1 MKLILRPIK
10 NLIMKYISSVI
21 VKSFTLT
28 VLFLAVIPQTSKAQL
43 YQILRGTVVDKES
56 QSPLIGA
63 TVKVQSEDFL
73 DSFRDTKTDE
83 RGQFELSRVWVG
95 RNTLKITLPDYSDYL
110 ANGLI
115 LSSGKEGVFQ
125 IALEKE
131 FIERMGSVD
140 LKAKKNNDQTNNDA
154 ALISA
159 RLFTVEETDRFAGS
173 RGDPARMASN
183 FAGVQGADDSRND
196 IVVRGNSP
204 AGILWRV
211 EGIDIP
217 NPNHFAIPGTTGG
230 SVSIINNKILGNSDF
245 FTGAFP
251 AEYGNG
257 ISGAFDLKLRQGNAK
272 KHEMS
277 SQFGILG
284 WDLLAEGPLNNKG
297 ATYLVTYRYSTL
309 SMLGALNVPIGTDAI
324 PRYQDASFH
333 LKFPLKNKAS
343 FSVFGMGGLSNI
355 DIMISDKTQSSR
367 NLYGDNDRDQFFG
380 SSMGVLGASYQKS
393 LSANAYVKAVVSF
406 NHQRVDARHQL
417 AFFTVLDTFY
427 KDGEQYNNL
436 QLDSIVPNLDYRFQE
451 QSLGM
456 HLFLNKSFNTRST
469 VKFGIQYR
477 HYWYTYF
484 DSARN
489 LNQNL
494 PNYWNWSLRW
504 NSNNS
509 PADLLIPYVQ
519 WKNRWTRKLTTV
531 IGIQSQLF
539 GIGYNPKIEQ
549 GVPDLQ
555 NLRGFAAAW
564 ALPRLGLTYQLAP
577 KHRLNFG
584 AGIHA
589 QTQSPYLYY
598 FNLPGNNKPHLLDME
613 LTKSAHYIAGWDWN
627 TGKASRVKVEAYYQN
642 LWDIPVEMRASSFS
656 LANTGSGFS
665 RFFPDSLQ
673 STGIAYNYGVELTVE
688 RFFSKG
694 FYYLFSGSL
703 FKAMYRGSDEIWRNS
718 DFNTDYAVNALIAK
732 EFSFSNKHIWNIG
745 GKATFAGARRFSP
758 IDSAASVN
766 FREYRELDA
775 LKNTERFGK
784 PYVRFDLR
792 LSYRYN
798 AKKVSHEF
806 AIDLINI
813 TNQKNI
819 LNYTYINEPP
829 YRRINYQL
837 GLLPLFYYKI
847 DFSL

>member
-1 MKLILRPIK
+1 MYRINTATLFKTKL
-10 NLIMKYISSVI
+10 V
-21 VKSFTLT
+21 
-28 VLFLAVIPQTSKAQL
+28 LAVLLIGSIQTVSAQM
-43 YQILRGTVVDKES
+43 YQTIRGVITDKES
-56 QSPLIGA
+56 QLGLENALI
-63 TVKVQSEDFL
+63 TF
-73 DSFRDTKTDE
+73 
-83 RGQFELSRVWVG
+83 QFEGNKDSIRETRSNKTGSFEIKRAWVG
-95 RNTLKITLPDYSDYL
+95 RNEMKVSLNSYTDYI
-110 ANGLI
+110 ANGVI
-115 LSSGKEGVFQ
+115 LSSGKEGVYYVS
-125 IALEKE
+125 LEKE
-131 FIERMGSVD
+131 YVERLGSID
-140 LKAKKNNDQTNNDA
+140 LKARKNNDQTNNDA

-257 ISGAFDLKLRQGNAK
+257 IAGAFDLKLRPGNTK

-309 SMLGALNVPIGTDAI
+309 SMLGALNVPIGTDAV

-343 FSVFGMGGLSNI
+343 FSVFGLGGISNI
-355 DIMISDKTQSSR
+355 DIMISDKTESSR

-380 SSMGVLGASYQKS
+380 SSMGVLGASYQKT
-393 LSANAYVKAVVSF
+393 LSANSYVKAVVSF
-406 NHQRVDARHQL
+406 NHQRVDAKHQL
-417 AFFTVLDTFY
+417 AFFDIKDSFY
-427 KDGEQYNNL
+427 RDGELYNNL

-451 QSLGM
+451 QSLGL
-456 HLFLNKSFNTRST
+456 HVFVNKSLSTRST
-469 VKFGIQYR
+469 LKFGLQYR

-489 LNQNL
+489 LNPNQD
-494 PNYWNWSLRW
+494 NYWSWSLRW
-504 NSNNS
+504 NSQNS
-509 PADLLIPYVQ
+509 PADMLLPYVQ
-519 WKNRWTRKLTTV
+519 WKYRWSRNLTSV
-531 IGIQSQLF
+531 IGLQSQIF
-539 GIGYNPKIEQ
+539 SIGYQPMIPQ
-549 GVPDLQ
+549 ATTMDHS
-555 NLRGFAAAW
+555 LRGFSAAW
-564 ALPRLGLTYQLAP
+564 VLPRVGLTYQISK

-584 AGIHA
+584 SGIHA

-598 FNLPGNNKPHLLDME
+598 FTLPGNTHPHLLDME
-613 LTKSAHYIAGWDWN
+613 LTKSAHYILGWDWN
-627 TGKASRVKVEAYYQN
+627 MGRASRIKMEAYYQN
-642 LWDIPVEMRASSFS
+642 LWDIPIEKRSSSFS

-665 RFFPDSLQ
+665 RFFPEQLVSE
-673 STGIAYNYGVELTVE
+673 GRAYNYGVELTVE

-694 FYYLFSGSL
+694 FYYLFSGSV
-703 FKAMYRGSDEIWRNS
+703 FDAQYAGSDGIWRKS
-718 DFNTDYAVNALIAK
+718 DFNTDYAVNALFAK
-732 EFSFSNKHIWNIG
+732 EFTINKRHIWNVG

-758 IDSAASVN
+758 IDSAASVD

-775 LKNTERFGK
+775 LKNTERFGT
-784 PYVRFDLR
+784 PYMRFDVR
-792 LSYRYN
+792 LSYRFN

-806 AIDLINI
+806 AIDLINV
-813 TNQKNI
+813 TNRKNI

-829 YRRINYQL
+829 NRRINYQL
-837 GLLPLFYYKI
+837 GLLPLFYYKL

>member
-1 MKLILRPIK
+1 MGKHYFSTLRMKWMLFGLICLG
-10 NLIMKYISSVI
+10 SV
-21 VKSFTLT
+21 ST
-28 VLFLAVIPQTSKAQL
+28 ASAQMYQT
-43 YQILRGTVVDKES
+43 IRGTVTDKES
-56 QSPLIGA
+56 QWALSGA
-63 TVKVQSEDFL
+63 QIKLLSEDFQ
-73 DSFRDTKTDE
+73 DSSRDIQSDE
-83 RGQFELSRVWVG
+83 KGHFEIKNAWVG
-95 RNTLKITLPDYSDYL
+95 RNTLKVSVAGYTDFV
-110 ANGLI
+110 ANGI
-115 LSSGKEGVFQ
+115 VLSSGKEGVFYVS
-125 IALEKE
+125 LEKE
-131 FIERMGSVD
+131 FVERMSSVT
-140 LKAKKNNDQTNNDA
+140 LKAKKNNDQANNDG
-154 ALISA
+154 ALIST

-257 ISGAFDLKLRQGNAK
+257 IAGAFDLKLRPGNAK

-284 WDLLAEGPLNNKG
+284 WDLLSEGPLNNKG

-343 FSVFGMGGLSNI
+343 FSIFGMGGLSTI
-355 DIMISDKTQSSR
+355 DILVSDRKESSR
-367 NLYGDNDRDQFFG
+367 NLYGDNDRDQRFG
-380 SSMGVLGASYQKS
+380 SSMGVLGATYQKS
-393 LSANAYVKAVVSF
+393 LSSNAYVKAVVSF
-406 NHQRVDARHQL
+406 NHQRVDARHEL
-417 AFFTVLDTFY
+417 AFFKILDTFY
-427 KDGEQYNNL
+427 RDGEMFNNL
-436 QLDSIVPNLDYRFQE
+436 RLDSTVPNLDYRFQE
-451 QSLGM
+451 QSLGA
-456 HLFLNKSFNTRST
+456 HLFVNKAFNVRST
-469 VKFGIQYR
+469 LKFGLQYR

-484 DSARN
+484 DSGRN
-489 LNQNL
+489 LNPQL
-494 PNYWNWSLRW
+494 PNYWTWSLRW
-504 NSNNS
+504 NSSQS
-509 PADLLIPYVQ
+509 PADLFIPYVQ
-519 WKNRWTRKLTTV
+519 WKYRWSRNLTTV
-531 IGIQSQLF
+531 VGIQSQIF
-539 GIGYNPKIEQ
+539 SIGYQPMLDQ
-549 GVPDLQ
+549 GAGDVSSM
-555 NLRGFAAAW
+555 RGFSAAW
-564 ALPRLGLTYQLAP
+564 ALPRFGLTYQVAP
-577 KHRLNFG
+577 QHRINFG
-584 AGIHA
+584 TGIHA

-598 FNLPGNNKPHLLDME
+598 FTLPGNNKPHLLDMA
-613 LTKSAHYIAGWDWN
+613 LTKSAHYIVGWDWN
-627 TGKASRVKVEAYYQN
+627 TGKASRIKMEAYYQN
-642 LWDIPVEMRASSFS
+642 LWDIPVESRASSFS

-665 RFFPDSLQ
+665 RFFPDSLK
-673 STGIAYNYGVELTVE
+673 STGVAYNYGIELTVE

-703 FKAMYRGSDEIWRNS
+703 FNAKYQGSDGVWRNS
-718 DFNTDYAVNALIAK
+718 DFNTDYAVNALFAK
-732 EFSFSNKHIWNIG
+732 EFTVSKKHIWNIG

-784 PYVRFDLR
+784 PYVRFDVR

-806 AIDLINI
+806 AIDLINV
-813 TNQKNI
+813 TNRKNI

-829 YRRINYQL
+829 FRRVNYQL

>member
-1 MKLILRPIK
+1 MDVFRNCLRIKLLMV
-10 NLIMKYISSVI
+10 LIFAGVSTFSSAQVY
-21 VKSFTLT
+21 
-28 VLFLAVIPQTSKAQL
+28 QT
-43 YQILRGTVVDKES
+43 LRGVVTDRES
-56 QSPLIGA
+56 QIPLSDA
-63 TVKVQSEDFL
+63 KVLVRFENNI
-73 DSFRDTKTDE
+73 DSFRETRTNAS
-83 RGQFELSRVWVG
+83 GAFELNKAWVG
-95 RNTLKITLPDYSDYL
+95 RNELRITLGGYTEYS
-110 ANGLI
+110 ANGVI
-115 LSSGKEGVFQ
+115 LSSGKEGVLY
-125 IALEKE
+125 ISLDKE
-131 FIERMGSVD
+131 FVERLGSVD
-140 LKAKKNNDQTNNDA
+140 LKARKTNDQTNNDA

-183 FAGVQGADDSRND
+183 FAGVQGVDDSRND

-257 ISGAFDLKLRQGNAK
+257 IAGAFDLKLRPGNTQ

-284 WDLLAEGPLNNKG
+284 WDLLAEGPLNKKG
-297 ATYLVTYRYSTL
+297 ATYLATYRYSTL
-309 SMLGALNVPIGTDAI
+309 SMLGALNVPIGTDAV

-343 FSVFGMGGLSNI
+343 FSVFGMGGISNI
-355 DIMISDKTQSSR
+355 DIMISDKTESSR

-393 LSANAYVKAVVSF
+393 LGSKTYFKAVMSF
-406 NHQRVDARHQL
+406 NHQRVDAQHQL
-417 AFFTVLDTFY
+417 AYFTILDTTY
-427 KDGEQYNNL
+427 RDGEMFNSL
-436 QLDSIVPNLDYRFQE
+436 KLDSTVPNLDYRFQE

-456 HLFLNKSFNTRST
+456 HLFLNHAFNPRST
-469 VKFGIQYR
+469 LKAGLQYR
-477 HYWYTYF
+477 HFWYTYF

-489 LNQNL
+489 LNEKL
-494 PNYWNWSLRW
+494 DNYWTWSLRW
-504 NSNNS
+504 NSQNS
-509 PADLLIPYVQ
+509 PGDMFIPYVQ
-519 WKNRWTRKLTTV
+519 WKYRWSRNLTSV
-531 IGIQSQLF
+531 VGLQSQLF
-539 GIGYNPKIEQ
+539 GIGFNPMIPPAMQ
-549 GVPDLQ
+549 QDHPS
-555 NLRGFAAAW
+555 RGFAAAW
-564 ALPRLGLTYQLAP
+564 ALPRLGLTYQIS
-577 KHRLNFG
+577 KQHKLNFG
-584 AGIHA
+584 TGVHA

-598 FNLPGNNKPHLLDME
+598 FTLPGNTHPHLLDME
-613 LTKSAHYIAGWDWN
+613 LTKSAHYILGWDWN
-627 TGKASRVKVEAYYQN
+627 MGRASRIKMEAYYQN
-642 LWDIPVEMRASSFS
+642 LWDIPIEKRSSSFS

-665 RFFPDSLQ
+665 RFFPEQLVSE
-673 STGIAYNYGVELTVE
+673 GRAYNYGVELTVE

-694 FYYLFSGSL
+694 FYYLFSGSV
-703 FKAMYRGSDEIWRNS
+703 FDAQYAGSDGVWRKS
-718 DFNTDYAVNALIAK
+718 DFNTDYAVNALFAK
-732 EFSFSNKHIWNIG
+732 EFTVNKRHIWNIG

-758 IDSAASVN
+758 IDSVASVD

-775 LKNTERFGK
+775 LKNTERFGD
-784 PYVRFDLR
+784 PYMRFDMR
-792 LSYRYN
+792 ISYRFN

-806 AIDLINI
+806 AIDLINV
-813 TNQKNI
+813 TNRKNI

>member
-1 MKLILRPIK
+1 MLGRFYRIKLVIIALQL
-10 NLIMKYISSVI
+10 LIYSSC
-21 VKSFTLT
+21 LN
-28 VLFLAVIPQTSKAQL
+28 AQN
-43 YQILRGTVVDKES
+43 YQNIRGSITDKES
-56 QSPLIGA
+56 QLPLSGA
-63 TVKVQSEDFL
+63 RISISSEDYK
-73 DSFRDTKTDE
+73 DSIKSV
-83 RGQFELSRVWVG
+83 LSDAQGNFVITRALVG
-95 RNTLKITLPDYSDYL
+95 RNELRISFQGYTEYV
-110 ANGLI
+110 ANGVI
-115 LSSGKEGVFQ
+115 LSSGKEGVFY
-125 IALEKE
+125 ISLEKE
-131 FIERMGSVD
+131 FVERMGSVE
-140 LKAKKNNDQTNNDA
+140 LKARKSNDQVNNDG

-257 ISGAFDLKLRQGNAK
+257 ISGAFDLKLRPGNTH

-284 WDLLAEGPLNNKG
+284 WDLLAEGPLNDKG
-297 ATYLVTYRYSTL
+297 ASYLVTYRYSTL
-309 SMLGALNVPIGTDAI
+309 SMLGALNVPIGTDAV

-355 DIMISDKTQSSR
+355 DIMISDKTESSR

-380 SSMGVLGASYQKS
+380 SSMGVLGASYQKT
-393 LSANAYVKAVVSF
+393 LNAKTYFKAVMSF
-406 NHQRVDARHQL
+406 NHQRVDAKHQL
-417 AFFTVLDTFY
+417 AYFTILDTTY
-427 KDGEQYNNL
+427 RDGEMFNSL
-436 QLDSIVPNLDYRFQE
+436 KLDSVVPNLDYVFQE
-451 QSLGM
+451 QSVGL
-456 HLFLNKSFNTRST
+456 HLFLNHAFNPRST
-469 VKFGIQYR
+469 LKAGLQYR
-477 HYWYTYF
+477 HYRYTYF

-489 LNQNL
+489 LNEKL
-494 PNYWNWSLRW
+494 DNYWTWSVRW
-504 NSNNS
+504 NSKNS
-509 PADLLIPYVQ
+509 PGDMFIPYVQ
-519 WKNRWTRKLTTV
+519 WKYRWTRNLTSVVGVQSQVFGLGYRSMMPLTT
-531 IGIQSQLF
+531 QLEE
-539 GIGYNPKIEQ
+539 P
-549 GVPDLQ
+549 
-555 NLRGFAAAW
+555 LRGFSAAW
-564 ALPRLGLTYQLAP
+564 FLPRLGLTYQIS
-577 KHRLNFG
+577 KQHRLNFG
-584 AGIHA
+584 TGVHA

-598 FNLPGNNKPHLLDME
+598 YVRPGAQRPHLIDMA
-613 LTKSAHYIAGWDWN
+613 LTKSAHYILGWDWN
-627 TGKASRVKVEAYYQN
+627 MGRASRIKMEAYYQN
-642 LWDIPVEMRASSFS
+642 LWDIPVEARSSSFS

-665 RFFPDSLQ
+665 RFFPEPLVSE
-673 STGIAYNYGVELTVE
+673 GRAYNYGIELTVE

-703 FKAMYRGSDEIWRNS
+703 FKAQYAGSDGVWRNS
-718 DFNTDYAVNALIAK
+718 DFNTDYAVNALFAK
-732 EFSFSNKHIWNIG
+732 EFIVNKKHIWNVG

-758 IDSAASVN
+758 IDSIASVD

-775 LKNTERFGK
+775 LKNTERFGD
-784 PYVRFDLR
+784 PYMRFDVR
-792 LSYRYN
+792 ISYRFN
-798 AKKVSHEF
+798 SKKVSHEF
-806 AIDLINI
+806 AIDLINV
-813 TNQKNI
+813 TNRKNI

>member
-1 MKLILRPIK
+1 MSVFANRLNVICAFFMLLGGML
-10 NLIMKYISSVI
+10 NLAQGQVY
-21 VKSFTLT
+21 
-28 VLFLAVIPQTSKAQL
+28 QT
-43 YQILRGTVVDKES
+43 LRGVVIDRES
-56 QSPLIGA
+56 QLPLA
-63 TVKVQSEDFL
+63 DAKVVLRFESNS
-73 DSFRDTKTDE
+73 DSFREVRSDISGTFVVT
-83 RGQFELSRVWVG
+83 RGWVG
-95 RNTLKITLPDYSDYL
+95 RNELRISL
-110 ANGLI
+110 AGYTEYQASGII
-115 LSSGKEGVFQ
+115 LSSGKEGAMYVS
-125 IALEKE
+125 LEKE
-131 FIERMGSVD
+131 FVERMGSVD
-140 LKAKKNNDQTNNDA
+140 LKARKTNDQTNNDA

-257 ISGAFDLKLRQGNAK
+257 ISGAFDLKLRPGNSQ

-284 WDLLAEGPLNNKG
+284 WDLLAEGPLNKKG
-297 ATYLVTYRYSTL
+297 ATYLATYRYSTL
-309 SMLGALNVPIGTDAI
+309 SMLGALNVPIGTDAV

-343 FSVFGMGGLSNI
+343 FSVFGMGGISNI
-355 DIMISDKTQSSR
+355 DIMISDKTESSR

-380 SSMGVLGASYQKS
+380 STMGVLGASYQKT
-393 LSANAYVKAVVSF
+393 LSSNTYIKAVMSF
-406 NHQRVDARHQL
+406 NHQSVDARHQL
-417 AFFTVLDTFY
+417 AFFTILDTTY
-427 KDGEQYNNL
+427 RDGEMFNSL
-436 QLDSIVPNLDYRFQE
+436 KLDSTVPNLDYLFQE

-456 HLFLNKSFNTRST
+456 HLFINHAFNSRST
-469 VKFGIQYR
+469 LKAGLQYR

-489 LNQNL
+489 LNEKL
-494 PNYWNWSLRW
+494 DNYWTWSLRW
-504 NSNNS
+504 NSKNS
-509 PADLLIPYVQ
+509 PGDMFIPYVQ
-519 WKNRWTRKLTTV
+519 WKYRWTRGLTSV
-531 IGIQSQLF
+531 VGLQSQVF
-539 GIGYNPKIEQ
+539 GLGYRSMIPLNTQLDDP
-549 GVPDLQ
+549 
-555 NLRGFAAAW
+555 LRGVAAAW
-564 ALPRLGLTYQLAP
+564 VLPRLGLTYQISK

-584 AGIHA
+584 TGIHA
-589 QTQSPYLYY
+589 QNQSPYLYY
-598 FNLPGNNKPHLLDME
+598 YVRPRAERPHLIDMAW
-613 LTKSAHYIAGWDWN
+613 TKSAHYILGWDWN
-627 TGKASRVKVEAYYQN
+627 TGKTSRIKMEAYYQN
-642 LWDIPVEMRASSFS
+642 LWDIPIEEKSSSFS

-665 RFFPDSLQ
+665 RFFPEPLVSE
-673 STGIAYNYGVELTVE
+673 GKAYNYGLELTVE

-694 FYYLFSGSL
+694 FYYLFSGSV
-703 FKAMYRGSDEIWRNS
+703 FKAMYAGSDGIWRNS
-718 DFNTDYAVNALIAK
+718 DFNTDYAVNALFAK
-732 EFSFSNKHIWNIG
+732 EFTVSKKHIWNVG

-758 IDSAASVN
+758 IDSVASVD

-775 LKNTERFGK
+775 MKNTERFGD
-784 PYVRFDLR
+784 PYMRFDVR
-792 LSYRYN
+792 ISYRFN

-806 AIDLINI
+806 AIDLINV
-813 TNQKNI
+813 TNRKNI